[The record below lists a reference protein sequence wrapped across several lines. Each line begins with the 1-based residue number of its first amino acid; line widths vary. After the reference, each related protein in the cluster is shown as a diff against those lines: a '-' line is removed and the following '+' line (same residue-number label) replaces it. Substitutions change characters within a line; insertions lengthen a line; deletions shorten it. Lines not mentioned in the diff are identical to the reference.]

1 MESLESKLDRLTPGE
16 RREVEDFVD
25 FLIQRAEG
33 MRGPAPVVPVFRD
46 TSAPARSIAPP
57 LITADPVMPD
67 EPVAYPAPA
76 PHEIPAS
83 PELIQPAAAE
93 PSSRPSPIQEIETDD
108 GFLDYGKFEKVVPAR
123 APLPPSPAD
132 AAIQKVKRK
141 LIQKSEPPKNQML
154 DWID

>member
-1 MESLESKLDRLTPGE
+1 M
-16 RREVEDFVD
+16 EDFVD

-33 MRGPAPVVPVFRD
+33 MRPPVAPAFRD

-67 EPVAYPAPA
+67 EPVAYSASA

-83 PELIQPAAAE
+83 PELIQPAATPA
-93 PSSRPSPIQEIETDD
+93 PQPALIQEIETDD
-108 GFLDYGKFEKVVPAR
+108 GLLDYGKFEKAAAAAK

-141 LIQKSEPPKNQML
+141 LIQKSEAEKNQML
-154 DWID
+154 YWID

>member
-33 MRGPAPVVPVFRD
+33 MRGPVPVVPAFRD

-57 LITADPVMPD
+57 LITADPVVPD
-67 EPVAYPAPA
+67 EPVAYPAP
-76 PHEIPAS
+76 HEIPAA
-83 PELIQPAAAE
+83 PELIQPAA
-93 PSSRPSPIQEIETDD
+93 SPAPQPPLVQEIETDD
-108 GFLDYGKFEKVVPAR
+108 GLLDYGRFEKAAAAAK

>member
-33 MRGPAPVVPVFRD
+33 MRAPVPVALVSREM
-46 TSAPARSIAPP
+46 SVPARSIAPP
-57 LITADPVMPD
+57 LITADPVVPD
-67 EPVAYPAPA
+67 EPAAYPA
-76 PHEIPAS
+76 PHEIPAA
-83 PELIQPAAAE
+83 PELIQPAAE
-93 PSSRPSPIQEIETDD
+93 PAPRQSLIQEIETDD
-108 GFLDYGKFEKVVPAR
+108 GLLDYGKFEKSAPAK
-123 APLPPSPAD
+123 AQFPPSPAD

-141 LIQKSEPPKNQML
+141 LIQKSEAQKNQML

>member
-33 MRGPAPVVPVFRD
+33 IHVTVQVA
-46 TSAPARSIAPP
+46 SHEAPALTKSVAPP
-57 LITADPVMPD
+57 LI
-67 EPVAYPAPA
+67 APA
-76 PHEIPAS
+76 PVPTEEPAMPRS
-83 PELIQPAAAE
+83 REDVPPAAVMPVPVAE
-93 PSSRPSPIQEIETDD
+93 LPTVIQEIAVDD
-108 GFLDYGKFEKVVPAR
+108 GSDGYFDYGKFEKAAPP

-132 AAIQKVKRK
+132 EAVKKVKRK
-141 LIQKSEPPKNQML
+141 LIQKSEQASKTQLL

>member
-1 MESLESKLDRLTPGE
+1 MESLESKLDRLSPDQ

-25 FLIQRAEG
+25 YLIQRAEG
-33 MRGPAPVVPVFRD
+33 IRVTVQV
-46 TSAPARSIAPP
+46 APASRDAAPSLKSVAPP
-57 LITADPVMPD
+57 LITADPVVPE
-67 EPVAYPAPA
+67 EPAAYPA

-83 PELIQPAAAE
+83 PELIQPAAAD
-93 PSSRPSPIQEIETDD
+93 PVPQPPLVQEIETDD
-108 GFLDYGKFEKVVPAR
+108 GLLDYGRFEKAAAAK

-141 LIQKSEPPKNQML
+141 LIQKSEAEKNQML